1 MLSDVSQTE
10 KDRNYMTSFVYA
22 SKNKQNQV
30 HRQRTDRVTS
40 VERERE
46 CVCVC
51 VCVRVRMCV
60 HLLVCVSVCAMGG
73 GGQKAQS
80 SSYKISPGDA
90 THSMVTIVNNPVL
103 HI

>member
-1 MLSDVSQTE
+1 MHLKINKTKFIDRGQTGLP
-10 KDRNYMTSFVYA
+10 A
-22 SKNKQNQV
+22 
-30 HRQRTDRVTS
+30 
-40 VERERE
+40 ERERE

-51 VCVRVRMCV
+51 VRVRVRMCV